1 MVARRLRAPL
11 GARSTNMN
19 IEDKIRGVIYG
30 QAIGDA
36 LGLSTEFMSKTEII
50 KAYPNGINTYEDIQT
65 DEHTERW
72 EKGDWTDDTDQMLCI
87 LDSIIEEGKLTV
99 QGVSRKF
106 KEWYNGEPMGI
117 GNTVYNVLSDE
128 GFLNAPHE
136 VSKRVWKESG
146 MKSAAN
152 GGVMRTS
159 ILGVWEYKELEK
171 VEKNAREI
179 CKITHYDPRCIASCV
194 AVSLAISEL
203 LKEESDME
211 IILNRCVNYGKKY
224 DSEITEKLSKL
235 PLEISE
241 LELDQYISIGYTYKA
256 LTAGFWVMK
265 YSKSYEEGLKS
276 IINEGGDADTNASVG
291 GAILGAKFGY
301 DSIPER
307 LKTGLLNRKE
317 LEERIEKLL
326 RMISC
331 T

>member
-1 MVARRLRAPL
+1 M
-11 GARSTNMN
+11 S
-19 IEDKIRGVIYG
+19 DK
-30 QAIGDA
+30 D
-36 LGLSTEFMSKTEII
+36 F
-50 KAYPNGINTYEDIQT
+50 
-65 DEHTERW
+65 
-72 EKGDWTDDTDQMLCI
+72 
-87 LDSIIEEGKLTV
+87 LD
-99 QGVSRKF
+99 
-106 KEWYNGEPMGI
+106 
-117 GNTVYNVLSDE
+117 
-128 GFLNAPHE
+128 APHE

-159 ILGVWEYKELEK
+159 ILGVWEYKEVEK
-171 VEKNAREI
+171 VEKNAREV

-203 LKEESDME
+203 LKEESDMD
-211 IILNRCVNYGKKY
+211 IILNKCINHGEKY

-241 LELDQYISIGYTYKA
+241 LELDEYISIGYTYKA

-307 LKTGLLNRKE
+307 LKIGLLNRKE

-326 RMISC
+326 RMINC